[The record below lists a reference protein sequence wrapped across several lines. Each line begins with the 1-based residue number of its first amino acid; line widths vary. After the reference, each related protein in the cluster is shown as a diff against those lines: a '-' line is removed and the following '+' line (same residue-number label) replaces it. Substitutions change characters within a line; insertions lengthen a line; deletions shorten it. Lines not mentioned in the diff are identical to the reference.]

1 MAIPLDR
8 PLSTQFFVDGVP
20 LYEPDADG
28 GIQMEWNSIAAEG
41 SGRTQD
47 GVMHIEWVKR
57 RIPKAK
63 FSYKAVTKEQL
74 AYMNNLVQGKTFQ
87 FTCPKE
93 DGTPETF
100 EAYCSTS
107 SGSSYSTYFYNGLY
121 RDFKFDIIGTGA

>member
-1 MAIPLDR
+1 MANPLDR
-8 PLSTQFFVDGVP
+8 PLSTQFFVNGVP

-28 GIQMEWNSIAAEG
+28 GVQMEWNSIASEG

-47 GVMHIEWVKR
+47 KVMHNERAKQ
-57 RIPKAK
+57 RITKAK

-74 AYMNNLVQGKTFQ
+74 AYMNNLGQGKIFS

-107 SGSSYSTYFYNGLY
+107 SGSAYSTYFYNGLY
-121 RDFKFDIIGTGA
+121 REFKFDIIGTGA

>member
-1 MAIPLDR
+1 MANPLDR
-8 PLSTQFFVDGVP
+8 PLSTQFFVNGVP

-28 GIQMEWNSIAAEG
+28 GVQMEWNSIASEA

-47 GVMHIEWVKR
+47 GVMHIECAKQ

-63 FSYKAVTKEQL
+63 FSCKAVTKEQL
-74 AYMNNLVQGKTFQ
+74 ADMNNLVQGKIFS

-93 DGTPETF
+93 DGTLETF

-107 SGSSYSTYFYNGLY
+107 SGSAYSTYFYNGLY
-121 RDFKFDIIGTGA
+121 REFKFDIIGTGA